1 MRMVKKEF
9 SFKLCIY
16 LGHVT
21 FNPVDE
27 NSILSMKLSIEFKV
41 KFTKVFKEMVVKKKE
56 SRLPDLA
63 AR

>member
-1 MRMVKKEF
+1 MKILIIIVLIDGD
-9 SFKLCIY
+9 S
-16 LGHVT
+16 
-21 FNPVDE
+21 